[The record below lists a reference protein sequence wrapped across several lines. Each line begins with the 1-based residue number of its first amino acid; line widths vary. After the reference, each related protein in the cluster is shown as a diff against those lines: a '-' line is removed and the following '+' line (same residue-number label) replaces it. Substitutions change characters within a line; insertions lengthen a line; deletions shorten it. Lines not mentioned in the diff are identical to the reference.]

1 MSISSKPDSWRTKA
15 KDSASTFAGNRQ
27 YLSSRK
33 RLKIKCRCF
42 YSTLK
47 PQAKH
52 PRAAVDW
59 AYFVYVACCLYR
71 AGGQRLRLCAM
82 CSLAHGFVRTH
93 GGGTSGVTFSVQ
105 WPKYMYMHTYTNAL
119 AHGRIHV
126 NTQRRQWL
134 IALIFGGCVEYWLKF
149 EFTKVRHGD
158 IITCTLCGKALCSVA
173 NRHRSLVTFFSYS
186 ATFFDRALW

>member
-27 YLSSRK
+27 YLRSRK
-33 RLKIKCRCF
+33 RLKIKCRF
-42 YSTLK
+42 LLNAQTASKT
-47 PQAKH
+47 P
-52 PRAAVDW
+52 PRCSGLSLFCVRCMLFIQSRGGAV
-59 AYFVYVACCLYR
+59 ATSVCHVL
-71 AGGQRLRLCAM
+71 AGTR
-82 CSLAHGFVRTH
+82 VRTDTW

-126 NTQRRQWL
+126 NTHRRQWL

-173 NRHRSLVTFFSYS
+173 NRHRSLVYFSFY
-186 ATFFDRALW
+186 